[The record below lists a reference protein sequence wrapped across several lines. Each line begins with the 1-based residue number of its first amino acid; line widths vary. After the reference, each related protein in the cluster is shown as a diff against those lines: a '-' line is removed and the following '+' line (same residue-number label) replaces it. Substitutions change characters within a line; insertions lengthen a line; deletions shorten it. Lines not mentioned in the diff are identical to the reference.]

1 MRMVSGSVA
10 LAAAL
15 PLARAAATIPQ
26 YVYDYGEL
34 KIIKQTNLGSISRVH
49 PDFNSP
55 KGLAIQ
61 HRRLPS

>member
-26 YVYDYGEL
+26 YVYDYGEH
-34 KIIKQTNLGSISRVH
+34 KRASSNFSTY
-49 PDFNSP
+49 
-55 KGLAIQ
+55 A
-61 HRRLPS
+61 